1 MKFTIRN
8 VFETDV
14 DTFWNRVFFDD
25 EYNRR
30 LYMDA
35 LAFKRFEVL
44 SQTGGPGETRT
55 RTMVTEPKTEAP
67 AVVQKLVGGS
77 FSYTEQGSWDPRTK
91 VWTYAITTSKL
102 SDKVK
107 VGGRYWC
114 ELLGDKRLERVCEIE
129 LEVKVF
135 GVGGVI
141 EQFMEKTTRES
152 YEDTTR
158 FTNAFIREKGL

>member
-1 MKFTIRN
+1 LKFTIRN

-91 VWTYAITTSKL
+91 IWTYAITTSKL

-114 ELLGDKRLERVCEIE
+114 EPLGDKRLERVCEIE